1 MACNTWQGKID
12 AYVDAEL
19 PQEEKRAHDAHVRSC
34 PSCAADA
41 LARVQWKRAVKAASA
56 KRYTPSAEFRQRIQQ
71 QIAPRRKPA
80 LWGSWL
86 PRLAVAAV
94 TLIVLAVGV
103 DRWFAAQQSRAFA
116 ELADLH
122 VTSLASASPVDVVS
136 TDRHTVKPWFA
147 GKIPFTFNLPELANT
162 PFTLLGGRVVYAD
175 GIPGAQ
181 LLFQIRQHRISVFIF
196 EDRGGLG
203 TRLGFG
209 DILKK
214 QRSFN
219 VETWSEG
226 GLRYFVI
233 SDVSPDDIRQLSL
246 LLNSAAKS

>member
-1 MACNTWQGKID
+1 MACSIWQAKID

-19 PQEEKRAHDAHVRSC
+19 PQEEMRALDLHVRSC

-41 LARVQWKRAVKAASA
+41 LARVQWKRAVKVSA
-56 KRYTPSAEFRQRIQQ
+56 KRYAPSAEFRQRIQQ
-71 QIAPRRKPA
+71 QIAPRRKAA
-80 LWGSWL
+80 LWGFWL

-94 TLIVLAVGV
+94 VLIVVALGA
-103 DRWFAAQQSRAFA
+103 DRWFASQQSRTFA

-122 VTSLASASPVDVVS
+122 VTTLASATPVDVVS

-147 GKIPFTFNLPELANT
+147 GKIPFTFDLPELANT

-175 GIPGAQ
+175 GMPGTQ
-181 LLFQIRQHRISVFIF
+181 LLFRVRQHRISVFIF

-203 TRLGFG
+203 RRLGFG

-214 QRSFN
+214 QLSFT

-233 SDVSPDDIRQLSL
+233 SDVNPDDIRQLSQL
-246 LLNSAAKS
+246 LKSAAKS

>member
-1 MACNTWQGKID
+1 MACNTWQAKID

-19 PQEEKRAHDAHVRSC
+19 PQEEMRALDTHVRSC

-41 LARVQWKRAVKAASA
+41 LARVQWKRAIKAASV
-56 KRYTPSAEFRQRIQQ
+56 KRYAPSAEFRQRIQQ

-80 LWGSWL
+80 LWGFWL
-86 PRLAVAAV
+86 PRLAAAAVVLIVAA
-94 TLIVLAVGV
+94 LGA
-103 DRWFAAQQSRAFA
+103 DRWFASQQSRTFA

-122 VTSLASASPVDVVS
+122 VTTLASASPVDVVS

-147 GKIPFTFNLPELANT
+147 GKIPFTFNLPEFANT
-162 PFTLLGGRVVYAD
+162 PFTLLGGRVAYAD
-175 GIPGAQ
+175 GMPGAQ

-203 TRLGFG
+203 RSLGFG
-209 DILKK
+209 DTLKK
-214 QRSFN
+214 HLSFN
-219 VETWSEG
+219 VETWSEA

-233 SDVSPDDIRQLSL
+233 SDVSPGDIRQLSQL
-246 LLNSAAKS
+246 LKSAAKS